1 MDPVDVPASSVTFTA
16 LSRRQAAQE
25 QQIQNLSTGVQ
36 EIMGFLCT
44 RFGDRLTT
52 GAPPP
57 SSSSADPARQAPASS
72 TAPSAMREPQLA
84 HPARFLGDPDSCRLF
99 IMQCDLI
106 FSMQPS
112 QFGTKRSKVAYVIS
126 LLSGRALRWAT
137 AEWESQSANC
147 RSFAAFSAE
156 LRKVL
161 GTSTP
166 RQDATRSLV
175 SAAQGHRSV
184 AEYVAEFRTQA
195 TDSGWDRIALYD
207 TFLQGL
213 SSAVKDELAA
223 RDPPQDLDSLISL
236 ATRID
241 RRIKERRRERGY
253 PTQTFNCSPL
263 TASAGAGSF
272 FVEKKDKS
280 LRPCIDYRGLNAIT
294 VRNRYPLPLMA
305 SAFKL
310 LHGATIFT
318 KLDLRNAYHLVRIR
332 EGDKWKTT
340 FNTPAGHYEYLVM
353 PFGLTNAPAIFQALV
368 NEVLRDMLTTFVF
381 VYLDDIL
388 IFSHSMDEHV
398 RQVHQVLERIL
409 KNGLYVKPEKCEFHT
424 SKTSFLGYLLS
435 AGNIRMDPARVQ
447 AIWNWPTPTSRRHLQ
462 RFLGFANFYRRFV
475 KGYSSVAAPLHL
487 LTSSLRSFFWGP
499 EAEEAFL
506 ELKRRFTEA
515 PILIFPDLARQFVVE
530 VDASG
535 VGVGAVLSQVC
546 PKDNRLHPCAFFS
559 RRLSSSERNYPVGER
574 ELLAVKLALEEWR
587 HWLEGAE
594 VPFLIWTDHRNL
606 EYLQSAKRLNP
617 RQARWGLFFGR
628 FQFSLTYQPGSRN
641 VKPDALSRVHA
652 LEEEEPCPETIL
664 AKSVSVHTLSL
675 ALEERVRNA
684 QNRGPVP
691 EGCPTGLLFVP
702 EGLRSGVLQWCHNSL
717 FFCHP
722 GQPRTLSLVK
732 ARFWWPSVVKDT
744 RDFVAAC
751 PDCAQHK
758 NPRGCPQGLLRPLP
772 IPKRPW
778 SHIAM
783 DFVTG
788 LPISSGN
795 TVVMPVIDRFS
806 KMGHFIALP
815 KLPSAKETT
824 KLALQLIFRLHG
836 FPRDI
841 VSDRGPQF
849 SAQFWREFC
858 RLLGISTSL
867 SSGFHPQTDGQT
879 ERLNEDLET
888 ALASFAVR
896 NPPPDPLHLPGSLMG
911 TNDYTVRRL
920 LRSRRR
926 CQGLQYLVD
935 WEGYSPEERSWVPSR
950 FILDPDLIADFH
962 RAHPGQPV
970 GASGAALDGGV
981 LSARLSTSGI
991 TASITEETPTPNQ
1004 LHGYGV

>member
-1 MDPVDVPASSVTFTA
+1 MELAAFVDSGADAEFIDLKLAQQLLVPMEPLPEALLIRALDGSLLGRATHRTRPLLMSVGEQHREWLSFLVISSPQAPIMLGFPWLRKHNPRVDWMTGRILDWGVHCFGHCLALPPPKPLPAVTPEHSDMASVPEVYHGLARVFSKA
-16 LSRRQAAQE
+16 LATSLPPHRHFDCAIDLHPGASPPRGRLYQLSAPERTSMNQYIQESLAAG
-25 QQIQNLSTGVQ
+25 I
-36 EIMGFLCT
+36 I
-44 RFGDRLTT
+44 R
-52 GAPPP
+52 P
-57 SSSSADPARQAPASS
+57 SSSP
-72 TAPSAMREPQLA
+72 
-84 HPARFLGDPDSCRLF
+84 
-99 IMQCDLI
+99 
-106 FSMQPS
+106 
-112 QFGTKRSKVAYVIS
+112 
-126 LLSGRALRWAT
+126 
-137 AEWESQSANC
+137 
-147 RSFAAFSAE
+147 
-156 LRKVL
+156 
-161 GTSTP
+161 
-166 RQDATRSLV
+166 
-175 SAAQGHRSV
+175 
-184 AEYVAEFRTQA
+184 
-195 TDSGWDRIALYD
+195 
-207 TFLQGL
+207 
-213 SSAVKDELAA
+213 
-223 RDPPQDLDSLISL
+223 
-236 ATRID
+236 
-241 RRIKERRRERGY
+241 
-253 PTQTFNCSPL
+253 
-263 TASAGAGSF
+263 AGAGFF

-294 VRNRYPLPLMA
+294 IRNRYPLPLMA
-305 SAFKL
+305 SAFEL

-332 EGDKWKTT
+332 EGDEWKTA

-353 PFGLTNAPAIFQALV
+353 PFGLTNAPAVFQALV
-368 NEVLRDMLTTFVF
+368 NEVLRDMLNTFVF

-388 IFSHSMDEHV
+388 IFSRSMDEHI
-398 RQVHQVLERIL
+398 RQVRQVLERLL

-424 SKTSFLGYLLS
+424 SQTSFLGYLLS

-447 AIWNWPTPTSRRHLQ
+447 AIRDWPTPTSRRHLQ

-515 PILIFPDLARQFVVE
+515 PILIFPDPARQFVVE

-546 PKDNRLHPCAFFS
+546 PEDNRLHPCAFFS

-594 VPFLIWTDHRNL
+594 VPFLVWTDHRNL

-628 FQFSLTYQPGSRN
+628 FRFSLSYRPGSRN

-675 ALEERVRNA
+675 ALEERVKNA
-684 QNRGPVP
+684 QDRGPVP

-702 EGLRSGVLQWCHNSL
+702 EGLRPGVLQWCHNSL

-758 NPRGCPQGLLRPLP
+758 NPRGRPHGLLRPLP

-795 TVVMPVIDRFS
+795 TVVMTVIDRFS

-815 KLPSAKETT
+815 KLPSAKETA
-824 KLALQLIFRLHG
+824 KLALQHIFRLHG

-849 SAQFWREFC
+849 SAQFWRFFC
-858 RLLGISTSL
+858 
-867 SSGFHPQTDGQT
+867 
-879 ERLNEDLET
+879 
-888 ALASFAVR
+888 
-896 NPPPDPLHLPGSLMG
+896 
-911 TNDYTVRRL
+911 
-920 LRSRRR
+920 
-926 CQGLQYLVD
+926 
-935 WEGYSPEERSWVPSR
+935 
-950 FILDPDLIADFH
+950 
-962 RAHPGQPV
+962 
-970 GASGAALDGGV
+970 
-981 LSARLSTSGI
+981 
-991 TASITEETPTPNQ
+991 
-1004 LHGYGV
+1004 